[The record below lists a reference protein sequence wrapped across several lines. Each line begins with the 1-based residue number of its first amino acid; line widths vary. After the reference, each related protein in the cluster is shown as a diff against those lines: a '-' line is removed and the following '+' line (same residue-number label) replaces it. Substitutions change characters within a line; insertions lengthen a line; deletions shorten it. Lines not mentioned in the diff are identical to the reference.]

1 MSNVRTFTGPQQE
14 VAGTLPNNY
23 SLGGGNMKADY
34 KVATNIVPNTEA
46 RWKDVNTRGRGGDVL
61 RQETQA
67 HVCCPNSHST
77 PRRCH
82 AQARLLTAFFF
93 GRLLVAACC
102 RRLIFLQT
110 SLTCMQAQMNPT
122 TRCTHLT
129 KALTSRMCKLS
140 HIDDFQSR

>member
-67 HVCCPNSHST
+67 HEIDLPPNKPHMHAGANESHNKVYS
-77 PRRCH
+77 
-82 AQARLLTAFFF
+82 
-93 GRLLVAACC
+93 
-102 RRLIFLQT
+102 
-110 SLTCMQAQMNPT
+110 
-122 TRCTHLT
+122 
-129 KALTSRMCKLS
+129 S
-140 HIDDFQSR
+140 HQGPDKPDV